1 MQNFHATDGFVHAE
15 HFHKSVAFGAVS
27 AAVVNDFHVANT
39 ANAFEKLLEVLLGDV
54 VGQVSDVNA
63 GGLDAFGITTAAA
76 LAATVAAATA
86 FLGWATIAFLAFFA
100 RLTWSTRLAWGTRFV
115 FIGTGVAGVGL
126 GRARGW
132 KRRGRL
138 RMTTLAGWRSRLL
151 IKADSAEDFLPK
163 AQFRRSVF
171 TRGARSLRTEFL
183 GTVAVLVATTIAT
196 VAAIVVL
203 ILIAVGASA

>member
-1 MQNFHATDGFVHAE
+1 
-15 HFHKSVAFGAVS
+15 
-27 AAVVNDFHVANT
+27 
-39 ANAFEKLLEVLLGDV
+39 
-54 VGQVSDVNA
+54 
-63 GGLDAFGITTAAA
+63 
-76 LAATVAAATA
+76 
-86 FLGWATIAFLAFFA
+86 LGWGAIAFLAFFA
-100 RLTWSTRLAWGTRFV
+100 RLTWSTWGTRFV
-115 FIGTGVAGVGL
+115 FIGTGVSGVGL

-151 IKADSAEDFLPK
+151 VKADSAEDFLPK

>member
-1 MQNFHATDGFVHAE
+1 
-15 HFHKSVAFGAVS
+15 
-27 AAVVNDFHVANT
+27 
-39 ANAFEKLLEVLLGDV
+39 LEVLLGDV

-63 GGLDAFGITTAAA
+63 GGLYAFWITTTAA

-86 FLGWATIAFLAFFA
+86 FWGWGAIAFLALFA
-100 RLTWSTRLAWGTRFV
+100 RLTRSTRLAWGTRFV

-151 IKADSAEDFLPK
+151 VKADSTEDFLPK

-171 TRGARSLRTEFL
+171 TRCARSLRTEFL
-183 GTVAVLVATTIAT
+183 GTVAVLAATTIAT